1 MVKRVMLILDDV
13 QFQMLSVLKD
23 GESLR
28 WEDFFLHCVNYCY
41 SEGLVKCGTLHSV
54 SSNVSS
60 VVVDNVDVIDK
71 VNVVV
76 RGAKK

>member
-13 QFQMLSVLKD
+13 QFDMLSRLKD

-41 SEGLVKCGTLHSV
+41 SDGLVQCGSLHIV
-54 SSNVSS
+54 SSNVPSG
-60 VVVDNVDVIDK
+60 VVGNSG
-71 VNVVV
+71 VVV
-76 RGAKK
+76 RGVKK